1 MLMLRSAQE
10 HVVVVLEAH
19 AIYSS
24 AGNRRPSLAPGRPWR
39 IVGEVDERDAE
50 EHVGTEAVAE
60 ERGLPGRLR
69 THGRE
74 RQRSDRERT

>member
-1 MLMLRSAQE
+1 MPMQRSAQG
-10 HVVVVLEAH
+10 HVVVVPGAH
-19 AIYSS
+19 AICLNV
-24 AGNRRPSLAPGRPWR
+24 GNRRPSLAPGKPGR
-39 IVGEVDERDAE
+39 IVGEVDERNVE

-74 RQRSDRERT
+74 RQRSDRERI